1 MKSKNLLA
9 NPLLIGTF
17 LAMPFTACSSDKPGS
32 MDTPT
37 PTFGLTSI
45 PNGDFEKSLEGWT
58 LSEGS
63 ESMASIANDG
73 CLGSKAL
80 KLSADGNKTVSVNQL
95 VSQLENGYYDLEFY
109 AKDGGGNHVS
119 YISANGRMT
128 AVENSP
134 NAWKRLYIRGI
145 NVTDGKLDLNIRMQG
160 NEAAQSEFDGLKLIS
175 RKNDQVF
182 LKGGDI
188 SELTWVEQNGGKY
201 YENGEAADC
210 LDILKAN
217 GMNLVRLRLYND
229 PGNPDYEYSKELPKG
244 IQDKED
250 ILRLAKRAK
259 EKGMQILL
267 SFHYSDYW
275 TNGDEQH
282 IPHEWVGQDINQLK
296 QSVYT
301 FTRDFLEQMKAQGT
315 TPEYVTIG
323 NEIQAGLLYPLGS
336 CKKEDGSSNE
346 IDMCSLFSAAS
357 KGVRE
362 ATPDSKIIIHLNG
375 AGDKDVYN
383 WFLGL
388 MKNHQV
394 DYDIIGSSYYPF
406 WVHRDVKSVCDWAK
420 YVTDKF
426 DKDLLFMETG
436 YAWNPTLPDGTPGQL
451 SNNDPYK
458 DMSKAGQKN
467 FLLELSNG
475 IKSVSNQRVL
485 GYVYWDPIFIETPK
499 PTGWILGGK
508 NFVSNTTLFD
518 FGGNRIEA
526 CDALK
531 YNN

>member
-1 MKSKNLLA
+1 MKNKKLLT
-9 NPLLIGTF
+9 NPLLIGMV
-17 LAMPFTACSSDKPGS
+17 LAVPFASCSSDKPGG
-32 MDTPT
+32 MDSPN
-37 PTFGLTSI
+37 PLVKLTSV
-45 PNGDFEKSLEGWT
+45 PNGDFEKSLEEWT
-58 LSEGS
+58 FSDGAS
-63 ESMASIANDG
+63 SMVSIANDG

-80 KLSADGNKTVSVNQL
+80 KLTSDAGGTVAVSQSVNN
-95 VSQLENGYYDLEFY
+95 VEKGYYDLEFY
-109 AKDGGGNHVS
+109 TKDHGGNHVS
-119 YISANGRMT
+119 YVSANGRMT
-128 AVENSP
+128 ALESSA
-134 NAWKRLYIRGI
+134 NAWKRLYIRGV
-145 NVTDGKLDLNIRMQG
+145 NVTDGKLDLSIHMQSG
-160 NEAAQSEFDGLKLIS
+160 EAAVSEFDGLKLIS
-175 RKNDQVF
+175 RQSDQIF

-188 SELTWVEQNGGKY
+188 SELTYVEQNGGKY
-201 YENGEAADC
+201 YENGKAEDC

-229 PGNPDYEYSKELPKG
+229 PGNPDYEYSNKLPKG

-275 TNGDEQH
+275 TNGEDQH
-282 IPHEWVGQDINQLK
+282 IPHEWVGQDIKQL
-296 QSVYT
+296 QNSVYT
-301 FTRDFLEQMKAQGT
+301 FTKDFLEQMKAQGT
-315 TPEYVTIG
+315 TPEYVAIG

-362 ATPDSKIIIHLNG
+362 ATTESKIILHLNG
-375 AGDKDVYN
+375 AGDKEVYN

-388 MKNHQV
+388 MKDYKV

-406 WVHRDVKSVCDWAK
+406 WMHRDVKTVCNWAE

-458 DMSKAGQKN
+458 DMTMAGQKN
-467 FLLELSNG
+467 FMLELSNG
-475 IKSVSNQRVL
+475 IKAVGNQRVL
-485 GYVYWDPIFIETPK
+485 GYVYWDPIFIETPAK
-499 PTGWILGGK
+499 TGWIVGDK
-508 NFVSNTTLFD
+508 NYVSNTTLFD
-518 FGGNRIEA
+518 FEGNRIEA

>member
-1 MKSKNLLA
+1 MIQMRIKPCYLMLGLFMS
-9 NPLLIGTF
+9 
-17 LAMPFTACSSDKPGS
+17 MSVVACSSDKPGS
-32 MDTPT
+32 MDNPA
-37 PTFGLTSI
+37 PSVSLKSV
-45 PNGDFEKSLEGWT
+45 PNGDFEKSMEEWT
-58 LSEGS
+58 IDGKS
-63 ESMASIANDG
+63 SMASIANDG
-73 CLGSKAL
+73 CDGGKAL
-80 KLSADGNKTVSVNQL
+80 RLGAESSGTVAVTQSLTNVAD
-95 VSQLENGYYDLEFY
+95 GYYDLEFY
-109 AKDGGGNHVS
+109 AKDSGTGHTS

-128 AVENSP
+128 ALEKSADV
-134 NAWKRLYIRGI
+134 WKRHYVRGI
-145 NVTDGKLDLNIRMQG
+145 SVSGGKLDISINMSAEEG
-160 NEAAQSEFDGLKLIS
+160 SFSEFDGLKLIS
-175 RKNDQVF
+175 RTSDQTF

-188 SELTWVEQNGGKY
+188 SELTYVEQNGGKY
-201 YENGEAADC
+201 YENGEEGDC

-229 PGNPDYEYSKELPKG
+229 PGNPDYQYSKELPKG

-275 TNGDEQH
+275 TNGEDQH
-282 IPHEWVGQDINQLK
+282 IPHEWVGQDIKQL
-296 QSVYT
+296 QNSVYT
-301 FTRDFLEQMKAQGT
+301 FTKDFLEQMKAQGT
-315 TPEYVTIG
+315 TPEYVAIG
-323 NEIQAGLLYPLGS
+323 NEIQAGLLYPLGC

-362 ATPDSKIIIHLNG
+362 ATPDSKIILHLNG

-388 MKNHQV
+388 MKNYKV

-406 WVHRDVKSVCDWAK
+406 WVHRDVKTVCDWAE

-436 YAWNPTLPDGTPGQL
+436 YAWNPTLPDGTVGQL
-451 SNNDPYK
+451 GNNDPYK
-458 DMSKAGQKN
+458 DMTKAGQKN
-467 FLLELSNG
+467 FMLELSNG
-475 IKSVSNQRVL
+475 IKAVGNQRVL
-485 GYVYWDPIFIETPK
+485 GYVYWDPIFIETPTK
-499 PTGWILGGK
+499 TGWIVGDK
-508 NFVSNTTLFD
+508 NYVSNTTLFD
-518 FGGNRIEA
+518 FEGNRIEA

>member
-1 MKSKNLLA
+1 MKNKNLLT
-9 NPLLIGTF
+9 NPLLVGMF

-32 MDTPT
+32 METPA
-37 PTFGLTSI
+37 PTVGLTVV
-45 PNGDFEKSLEGWT
+45 PNGDFEKSLEGWNV
-58 LSEGS
+58 SEGS
-63 ESMASIANDG
+63 ASMVSIANDG
-73 CLGSKAL
+73 CLGRKAL
-80 KLSADGNKTVSVNQL
+80 VLTADANGKVA
-95 VSQLENGYYDLEFY
+95 VSQSVSQVENGYYDLEFY
-109 AKDGGGNHVS
+109 TKDSGGKHIS
-119 YISANGRMT
+119 YVSANGRMT
-128 AVENSP
+128 ALENST
-134 NAWKRLYIRGI
+134 NAWKRLYIRGV
-145 NVTDGKLDLNIRMQG
+145 NVTDGKLDLNIHLQSE
-160 NEAAQSEFDGLKLIS
+160 EAAVSEFDGLKLIA
-175 RKNDQVF
+175 RKSDQTF

-188 SELTWVEQNGGKY
+188 SELTYVEQNGGKY
-201 YENGEAADC
+201 YENGQEGDC

-229 PGNPDYEYSKELPKG
+229 PGNPDYEYSNKLPKG

-267 SFHYSDYW
+267 TFLYSDYW
-275 TNGDEQH
+275 TNGDDQH
-282 IPHEWVGQDINQLK
+282 IPHEWVGLDIQQL
-296 QSVYT
+296 QNSVYT
-301 FTRDFLEQMKAQGT
+301 FTKDFLEQMKAQGT
-315 TPEYVTIG
+315 TPEYVAIG

-336 CKKEDGSSNE
+336 CKKEDGTSNE
-346 IDMCSLFSAAS
+346 VDMCSLFSAAS

-362 ATPDSKIIIHLNG
+362 ATPESKIILHLNG

-388 MKNHQV
+388 MRDHKV

-406 WVHRDVKSVCDWAK
+406 WVHRDVKTVCDWAE

-436 YAWNPTLPDGTPGQL
+436 YAWNPTLPDGTIGQL
-451 SNNDPYK
+451 GNNAPYN
-458 DMSKAGQKN
+458 DMTKAGQKN

-475 IKSVSNQRVL
+475 IKSVANQRVL
-485 GYVYWDPIFIETPK
+485 GYVYWDPIFIETPTK
-499 PTGWILGGK
+499 TGWIVGEK
-508 NFVSNTTLFD
+508 NYVSNTTLFD
-518 FGGNRIEA
+518 FEGNRIEA

>member
-1 MKSKNLLA
+1 MNNKKFLA
-9 NPLLIGTF
+9 NPMLIGMF

-32 MDTPT
+32 MDTPL
-37 PTFGLTSI
+37 PSVGLTAV
-45 PNGDFEKSLEGWT
+45 PNGDFENSLEGWT
-58 LSEGS
+58 IGDGS
-63 ESMASIANDG
+63 ASMVSIGNDG
-73 CLGSKAL
+73 CSGSKSL
-80 KLSADGNKTVSVNQL
+80 KLSAESKGEVTVSQSIGQL
-95 VSQLENGYYDLEFY
+95 ANGYYDLEFY
-109 AKDGGGNHVS
+109 TKDNGGKHIS
-119 YISANGRMT
+119 YVSANGRST
-128 AVENSP
+128 ALEKS
-134 NAWKRLYIRGI
+134 ADTWKRLFVRGV
-145 NVTDGKLDLNIRMQG
+145 NVTDGKLDLSIHMKSD
-160 NEAAQSEFDGLKLIS
+160 EAAVSEFDGLKLIS
-175 RKNDQVF
+175 RDSDQTF

-188 SELTWVEQNGGKY
+188 SVLTYVEQNGGKY
-201 YENGEAADC
+201 YENGQEEGC

-229 PGNPDYEYSKELPKG
+229 PGNPDYEHSKLMPKG

-275 TNGDEQH
+275 TNGEDQH
-282 IPHEWVGQDINQLK
+282 IPHEWGGQDLAQLQ
-296 QSVYT
+296 QSVYS
-301 FTRDFLEQMKAQGT
+301 FTKDFLEQMKAQGT
-315 TPEYVTIG
+315 TSEYVAIG
-323 NEIQAGLLYPLGS
+323 NEIQAGLLYPLGA
-336 CKKEDGSSNE
+336 CKKEDGTSNE

-388 MKNHQV
+388 MRDYKV

-406 WVHRDVKSVCDWAK
+406 WVHRDVKTVCDWAE

-436 YAWNPTLPDGTPGQL
+436 YAWNATLPDGTQGQL

-458 DMSKAGQKN
+458 DMTKAGQKN

-475 IKSVSNQRVL
+475 IKSVANQRVL
-485 GYVYWDPIFIETPK
+485 GYVYWDPIFIETPTK
-499 PTGWILGGK
+499 TGWIVGGK
-508 NFVSNTTLFD
+508 NYVSNTTLFD